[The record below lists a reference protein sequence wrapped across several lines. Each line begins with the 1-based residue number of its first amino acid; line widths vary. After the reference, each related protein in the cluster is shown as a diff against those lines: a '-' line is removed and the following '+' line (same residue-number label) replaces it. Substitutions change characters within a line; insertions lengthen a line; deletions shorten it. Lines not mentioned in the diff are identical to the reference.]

1 MEEAAMTALD
11 FTAAPTGRTAR
22 TVARLMRGVA
32 GVYRAYKN
40 RRAFYRLGEL
50 SDAELADI
58 GLSRSDLHVAFS
70 VPLGVDPTVRLRVLA
85 DERIGAIEDCAR
97 RVS

>member
-1 MEEAAMTALD
+1 MTAHD
-11 FTAAPTGRTAR
+11 FTAAPAGRTAR

-32 GVYRAYKN
+32 ALYRAYKN

-70 VPLGVDPTVRLRVLA
+70 VPLSVDPTVRLRVLA
-85 DERIGAIEDCAR
+85 DERIHAIEDCAR